1 MVRACRSMPRKR
13 DAAEWKSALRSPPD
27 AFPGLSHAAHTTGV
41 RWGGGLKKFKG
52 LEPTPYSV
60 RCAAAFGRGSCLALG
75 CDTKSP
81 VWL

>member
-1 MVRACRSMPRKR
+1 MRSQGCPTLRMPRG
-13 DAAEWKSALRSPPD
+13 SAGEGASRSI
-27 AFPGLSHAAHTTGV
+27 
-41 RWGGGLKKFKG
+41 KG